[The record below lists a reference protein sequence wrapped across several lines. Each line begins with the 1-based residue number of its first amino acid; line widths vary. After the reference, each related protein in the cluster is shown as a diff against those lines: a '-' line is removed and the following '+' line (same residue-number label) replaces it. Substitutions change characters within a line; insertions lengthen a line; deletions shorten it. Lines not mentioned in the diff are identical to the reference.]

1 MVVFKILSKVSGQ
14 HYVGSCRGNIDERWE
29 LYLRAAEAGLDFPL
43 YVEIREHGEAQ
54 FLIEELD
61 YADDIAELKEM
72 ELLHTIE
79 LVARSLRNYK
89 FGRTDAVV
97 KRIRQVD
104 HERAWMKDLP
114 EEPVR
119 AKFSSTPALKVKSK
133 PSPKPKPMPA
143 VPRPSIAAPASTSTV
158 RVADGASRPAGVG
171 KAPSIVESRPE
182 NSSAE
187 LDKALFAEGIGLL
200 VRAVATVEQLSQR
213 QQQAR
218 DGAKALAL
226 ALAESER
233 TLQQLQVQQDE
244 AALRARLA
252 MEAVAASQSANIV
265 LMDAQ
270 RQARESSLAALAVL
284 ESGDE
289 ASIQAAQLQQELS
302 RLLLR
307 IKVGATTSKSVS
319 ALPQL
324 ESQRAV
330 EKPVSAPAVEMPV
343 VPLSVSQSMPPL
355 PIVSASLSSAPVA
368 PSFNN
373 VQRCQEAEEA
383 KMVNQ
388 LKQLG
393 QMLTQPQPQQVGVAD
408 VESVPGA
415 IEAEL
420 SGRPLE
426 VRSPARAWIGTT
438 ADDAESALVLVNKST
453 PTTVVHRR
461 SKAPRSVLAS
471 ATGAGRKTLS
481 IKAR

>member
-1 MVVFKILSKVSGQ
+1 MVVFKILCKVSGQ
-14 HYVGSCRGNIDERWE
+14 HYVGSCRGNIDDRWE

-61 YADDIAELKEM
+61 YADDVAELKEM

-79 LVARSLRNYK
+79 LVGRSLRNYK

-97 KRIRQVD
+97 KRTRQVD

-114 EEPVR
+114 EEPVK
-119 AKFSSTPALKVKSK
+119 AKFSSVPALKVKSK
-133 PSPKPKPMPA
+133 PCPKPKPKPLPA
-143 VPRPSIAAPASTSTV
+143 VVLPPITAPASTV

-171 KAPSIVESRPE
+171 KAPSVVESRPE

-200 VRAVATVEQLSQR
+200 VRAVATVEQLSQC

-218 DGAKALAL
+218 DGAKALSQAL
-226 ALAESER
+226 VESER

-252 MEAVAASQSANIV
+252 MEAAAASQSANSV
-265 LMDAQ
+265 LIDAQ

-289 ASIQAAQLQQELS
+289 MSIQAAQLQQELS

-324 ESQRAV
+324 EPERAV

-343 VPLSVSQSMPPL
+343 VPLSVSQSMSPL
-355 PIVSASLSSAPVA
+355 PIVSASLSTAPVA
-368 PSFNN
+368 PSFNG

-393 QMLTQPQPQQVGVAD
+393 QMLTQPQQVGVAD
-408 VESVPGA
+408 VESVPGVV
-415 IEAEL
+415 EAEL

-426 VRSPARAWIGTT
+426 VRSPARAWVGTT

-461 SKAPRSVLAS
+461 PKAPRSVLAS